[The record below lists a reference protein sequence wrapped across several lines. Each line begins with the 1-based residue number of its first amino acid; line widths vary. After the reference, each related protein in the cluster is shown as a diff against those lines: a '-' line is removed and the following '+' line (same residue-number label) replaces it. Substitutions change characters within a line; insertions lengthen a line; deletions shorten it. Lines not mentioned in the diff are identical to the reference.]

1 MNRRTKFGLFMV
13 AVLLAPVG
21 LWAAEFETVMLI
33 DLPEEIR
40 RDVFLYVGQNIDAV
54 SNHDSPSR
62 VQRLTTAKGL
72 QVRLEYEGPAAE
84 KENDPAI
91 EVLCTYQD
99 SVREQCS
106 HRLLPPGRIGPLD
119 PPLPELQRP
128 IIDDS
133 EI

>member
-1 MNRRTKFGLFMV
+1 MNRRTKFGLFMT

-21 LWAAEFETVMLI
+21 LWAAEFETVMLM

-54 SNHDSPSR
+54 SNHESPSR
-62 VQRLTTAKGL
+62 VQRLTTATGL

-91 EVLCTYQD
+91 EVLCTYRD
-99 SVREQCS
+99 TVREQCS
-106 HRLLPPGRIGPLD
+106 HRLLPPDRIGPLD